1 MKPIISKKEINLAV
15 LGMVDLNGHPYS
27 WSAIVNGYNKDL
39 MADCPYPV
47 IPKYLGQRPA
57 EDFGIPGVKVT
68 HIWTDDP
75 EDAKKVAAAS
85 KIENVVSRPEDVIG
99 EVDAVLIP
107 TDKGFEHVER
117 CRKFVEAG
125 IPMFVDKP
133 LADTIE
139 DLNVFIDWV
148 NHGAAILS
156 SSCNRYAKNL
166 IPYHK
171 GHNCEIGQLRFIYS
185 PQPKTWERYGIH
197 GLESIY
203 PMTGPGYLP
212 VQNTG
217 SYGRDVVH
225 LTHKD
230 GIDVVLTNMYDAAS
244 AGIFLSGTD
253 GVIRPGPGA
262 TFESFKGQ
270 LVSYINYLRTGE
282 RPFPFSE
289 TVEMIKIISA
299 GILSKNEGGKKIVL
313 DDLKV
318 SEVKE

>member
-1 MKPIISKKEINLAV
+1 MQPIINKKEINLAV

-27 WSAIVNGYNKDL
+27 WSAIINGYDPELMKD
-39 MADCPYPV
+39 CGYPV
-47 IPKYLGQRPA
+47 IPQYLGQRPP

-75 EDAKKVAAAS
+75 EDAKKVSAAS

-117 CRKFVEAG
+117 CRPFVEAG
-125 IPMFVDKP
+125 IPIFVDKP
-133 LADTIE
+133 MVDNIE
-139 DLNVFIDWV
+139 DLNIFIDWV

-166 IPYHK
+166 VPYHK
-171 GHNCEIGQLRFIYS
+171 GHNCEIGKLRCVYAS
-185 PQPKTWERYGIH
+185 QPKTWERYGIH
-197 GLESIY
+197 AMESIF
-203 PMTGPGYLP
+203 PMTGPGYLT

-217 SYGRDVVH
+217 TSGRDIVH
-225 LTHKD
+225 LTHRD
-230 GIDVVLTNMYDAAS
+230 GFDAVVTNIYDGAS
-244 AGIFLSGTD
+244 PGIFLCGTD
-253 GVIRPGPGA
+253 GVIHPGPGA
-262 TFESFKGQ
+262 TFESFKAQ

-289 TVEMIKIISA
+289 TVELMKIISA
-299 GILSKNEGGKKIVL
+299 GIMSRNEGGKKIVL

-318 SEVKE
+318 SEVKA